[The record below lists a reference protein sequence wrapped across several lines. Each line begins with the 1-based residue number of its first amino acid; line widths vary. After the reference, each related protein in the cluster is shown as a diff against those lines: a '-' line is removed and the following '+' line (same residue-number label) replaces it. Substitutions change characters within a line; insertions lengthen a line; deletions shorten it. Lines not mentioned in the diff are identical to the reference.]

1 MNIERVS
8 PAADG
13 VGTIAATDRRRLVDE
28 INAIA
33 DHCSSLPLLADRSPE
48 EILGYDE
55 IGLPR

>member
-1 MNIERVS
+1 MNIERES

-13 VGTIAATDRRRLVDE
+13 VGTAATDRRRLVDE

-33 DHCSSLPLLADRSPE
+33 DHCSSLPVLDDRSPE

-55 IGLPR
+55 IGLPS

>member
-1 MNIERVS
+1 MNIERES
-8 PAADG
+8 GAADG
-13 VGTIAATDRRRLVDE
+13 VGTTAATDRRRLVDE

-33 DHCSSLPLLADRSPE
+33 DHCSSLPVLDDRSPE